1 MQPKQRARLQALL
14 LDLLRLS
21 SPSPTVPTMGIILS
35 YSTVICINQR
45 HASSA
50 SSCST
55 MLHHRAVQEAGVCY
69 SLNGRSKPNG
79 LGMGIAFV
87 LFSDCV
93 TVLWSDVVAV
103 QCYRRGTQS
112 PTCSTRRTHERAPC
126 SRAPGA
132 GPAVVLPVV
141 VKPLEVHMMN
151 VHPAEPLVLRTA
163 YALAVRHCECT
174 PHTGIRS

>member
-14 LDLLRLS
+14 LDSSVSPHRLLQYLPWAS
-21 SPSPTVPTMGIILS
+21 S
-35 YSTVICINQR
+35 YSIVLWTSYHNQR

-55 MLHHRAVQEAGVCY
+55 MLHHRAVQEAGVC
-69 SLNGRSKPNG
+69 SLNGRSKPNR

-87 LFSDCV
+87 LFLDCV